1 MDLNKLLEWME
12 LDEKVLT
19 KMIEDADKTGKSN
32 SFLAGNLNYIIKLK
46 DAIEDGLFDEDV
58 K

>member
-12 LDEKVLT
+12 LDERVLT
-19 KMIEDADKTGKSN
+19 KMIKDADETGKSS

-46 DAIEDGLFDEDV
+46 DAIEDGLFDDDT